1 MDQATKLRER
11 VQTNQE
17 ISNARVI
24 AITSGKGGVGKTTL
38 SVNIALELARRG
50 KKVVVFDA
58 DFGLANVEVMLGI
71 RPQYNLLD
79 LIHNN
84 KSMTE
89 IITQGPEGIGF
100 ISGGSGVSEL
110 ATLDNASIKLLIS
123 ELVKLDQMYDVV
135 IIDTGAGIT
144 DSGLIMTN
152 SITDSVMEFVMMSPE
167 VVLVVTPEPTSI
179 TDSYSLLKVLRRKNS
194 FNPLYKTI
202 HVVANRVENEAEGA
216 EIFHKIDT
224 VSSKFLNTKLSFLG
238 AVLQDKNASMAV
250 IEQKPLVQAYPGTTA
265 TKGICQLVNRL
276 SDDTVEESKKKE
288 GIARVFIDFF
298 RSKKRIR

>member
-1 MDQATKLRER
+1 MMDQASKLREL
-11 VQTNQE
+11 VQANQE
-17 ISNARVI
+17 VSNARVI
-24 AITSGKGGVGKTTL
+24 AVTSGKGGVGKTTL
-38 SVNIALELARRG
+38 SVNIALEMAKRG
-50 KKVVVFDA
+50 KKVVIFDA

-84 KSMTE
+84 KTMAE
-89 IITQGPEGIGF
+89 IITNGPEGIGF

-110 ATLDNASIKLLIS
+110 AALDNASIKLLIS

-144 DSGLIMTN
+144 DS
-152 SITDSVMEFVMMSPE
+152 VMEFVMMSPE
-167 VVLVVTPEPTSI
+167 VLLVVTPEPTSI

-194 FNPLYKTI
+194 FNPIYKTI
-202 HVVANRVENEAEGA
+202 HVVANRVESEMEGT
-216 EIFHKIDT
+216 EIYNKIDT
-224 VSSKFLNTKLSFLG
+224 VSSKFLNTKLQFLG
-238 AVLQDKNASMAV
+238 SILQDRNASMAV
-250 IEQKPLVQAYPGTTA
+250 IEQKPLIHAYPNTA
-265 TKGICQLVNRL
+265 ASKGIHQLVAKL
-276 SDDTVEESKKKE
+276 MDETIDEYKKKE

>member
-1 MDQATKLRER
+1 M
-11 VQTNQE
+11 
-17 ISNARVI
+17 
-24 AITSGKGGVGKTTL
+24 
-38 SVNIALELARRG
+38 
-50 KKVVVFDA
+50 
-58 DFGLANVEVMLGI
+58 
-71 RPQYNLLD
+71 
-79 LIHNN
+79 
-84 KSMTE
+84 
-89 IITQGPEGIGF
+89 
-100 ISGGSGVSEL
+100 SEL

-135 IIDTGAGIT
+135 IIDTGAG
-144 DSGLIMTN
+144 
-152 SITDSVMEFVMMSPE
+152 ITDSVMEFVMMSPE

>member
-1 MDQATKLRER
+1 MMDQASKLREL
-11 VQTNQE
+11 VQANQE
-17 ISNARVI
+17 VSNARVI
-24 AITSGKGGVGKTTL
+24 AVTSGKGGVGKTTL
-38 SVNIALELARRG
+38 SVNIALEMAKRG
-50 KKVVVFDA
+50 KKVVIFDA

-84 KSMTE
+84 KTMAE
-89 IITQGPEGIGF
+89 IITNGPEGIGF

-110 ATLDNASIKLLIS
+110 AALDNASIKLLIS

-144 DSGLIMTN
+144 DS
-152 SITDSVMEFVMMSPE
+152 VMEFVMMSPE
-167 VVLVVTPEPTSI
+167 VLLVVTPEPTSI

-194 FNPLYKTI
+194 FNPIYKTI
-202 HVVANRVENEAEGA
+202 HVVANRVESEMEGA
-216 EIFHKIDT
+216 EIYNKIDT
-224 VSSKFLNTKLSFLG
+224 VSSKFLNTKLQFLG
-238 AVLQDKNASMAV
+238 SILQDRNASMAV
-250 IEQKPLVQAYPGTTA
+250 IEQKPLIHAYPNTA
-265 TKGICQLVNRL
+265 ASKGIHQLVAKL
-276 SDDTVEESKKKE
+276 MDETIDEYKKKE

>member
-100 ISGGSGVSEL
+100 ISGG
-110 ATLDNASIKLLIS
+110 
-123 ELVKLDQMYDVV
+123 
-135 IIDTGAGIT
+135 
-144 DSGLIMTN
+144 
-152 SITDSVMEFVMMSPE
+152 ITDSVMEFVMMSPE